1 MTNVENEPWRMPGY
15 FKFNQV
21 VTPVAATILHRV
33 LLLEQITI
41 FFGYAA
47 ITLGHCIETLC

>member
-21 VTPVAATILHRV
+21 LTPVAATILHRV

>member
-1 MTNVENEPWRMPGY
+1 MWKMNLEECQV
-15 FKFNQV
+15 KFNQV
-21 VTPVAATILHRV
+21 VTPVAATMLHRV

-47 ITLGHCIETLC
+47 ITLGHCIETLR